1 MFVTIAIVLAII
13 GIIPIFIPGGQLS
26 TEDKPIVGGI
36 LAVVFFLLDWL
47 IAWSNCPSLAYPLG
61 GGMIVLA
68 IIQTGIAVAIN
79 FRAASLFIPIGMVLT
94 LMFYSWISTSAFF
107 HASDYA
113 NLIGKM
119 SDNQSIKHWAQDI
132 EPIDAKHIRLVPEAT
147 AIALAK
153 TSLNQNATSA
163 SQTSVGSQ
171 YNVDDKHCT
180 LQKVNDKLVYV
191 IPLDHRSYSTY
202 SSVVSIP
209 GYIIVD
215 AENPSAKAIYENK
228 YQMKYSP
235 ESYFEHNL
243 ERHLYTHG
251 FAHKILMDYS
261 FELDDN
267 YKPHWVVTI
276 CTPSIGYSGLTVEG
290 VAIVDPL
297 TGDIDF
303 KLVKD
308 VPSWVDRVYPEDVIS
323 DYLSYFGKYNNGWWN
338 EIWAGLNLKKPED
351 ITLNYGADGKCYY
364 VTPMT
369 SANDKDASMTDL
381 MYTDTRTGATKR
393 YIVSGTTEDNLLKAV
408 DSKLAYRH
416 LQGIKVIYENVYGR
430 MTAIVSVV
438 GGDGSYRGVAFLDVT
453 NKSIIAYEEQPLNAL
468 HSYQSLISQS
478 GEQISTDNSS
488 DIKII
493 NSIVSRLNYEQ
504 TANGLQLDIYIDSIP
519 HDFYVSC
526 STYPDAPFTQKGDSI
541 TLSYYNTPASGIGVT
556 NFRNKNVKIANSDNQ
571 TSVAAQ
577 NTQSA
582 IKDKNKVNANDF
594 KGKVNEMSD
603 AQIDSMNKAK

>member
-1 MFVTIAIVLAII
+1 MFVTIGLILAII
-13 GIIPIFIPGGQLS
+13 GILPIFIPGGQLS
-26 TEDKPIVGGI
+26 TENKVMVGGI
-36 LAVVFFLLDWL
+36 LGVLYFLLDWL
-47 IAWSNCPSLAYPLG
+47 LAWYNCPSLAYPLG
-61 GGMIVLA
+61 GGLIVLV
-68 IIQTGIAVAIN
+68 IIQTGISVALN
-79 FRAASLFIPIGMVLT
+79 FRPASLLIPLGIIGT
-94 LMFYSWISTSAFF
+94 LLFYSWGSTSAFW
-107 HASDYA
+107 HASEYA

-119 SDNQSIKHWAQDI
+119 TDNQNIKHWAQDI
-132 EPIDAKHIRLVPEAT
+132 EPIDAKHMRLVPEST

-191 IPLDHRSYSTY
+191 IPLDHRSFSTY
-202 SSVVSIP
+202 QSVTSIP
-209 GYIIVD
+209 GYIIID
-215 AENPSAKAIYENK
+215 AENPTAKAVYENK
-228 YQMKYSP
+228 YPMKYSP

-243 ERHLYTHG
+243 ERHLYKNG

-261 FELDDN
+261 FELDDS
-267 YKPHWVVTI
+267 YKPHWVVTV
-276 CTPSIGYSGLTVEG
+276 CTPSIGYSGLVVEG
-290 VAIVDPL
+290 VVIVDPI
-297 TGDIDF
+297 TGSIEF
-303 KLVKD
+303 KSVKD
-308 VPSWVDRVYPEDVIS
+308 VPSWVDRVYPEEIIT
-323 DYLSYFGKYNNGWWN
+323 DYLTFFGKYSNGWWN

-351 ITLNYGADGKCYY
+351 ITLNYGSDGKCYY

-381 MYTDTRTGATKR
+381 MYTDTRTGSTKR
-393 YIVSGTTEDNLLKAV
+393 YIVSGTTEENLLKAV

-453 NKSIIAYEEQPLNAL
+453 NKSVIAYEEQPLNAL
-468 HSYQSLISQS
+468 HSYQSLISQN

-488 DIKII
+488 DLKII

-504 TANGLQLDIYIDSIP
+504 TTNGLQLDIYIDSIP
-519 HDFYVSC
+519 HAFYVSC

-541 TLSYYNTPASGIGVT
+541 TISYYNTPASGIGVT
-556 NFRNKNVKIANSDNQ
+556 NFRNKVVKIISSDNQ
-571 TSVAAQ
+571 TSVTTQ
-577 NTQSA
+577 NIQSA
-582 IKDKNKVNANDF
+582 TTDKNKVNANDF
-594 KGKVNEMSD
+594 KGKVNEMTD
-603 AQIDSMNKAK
+603 KQIDSMRNAK